1 MSDFLAAALSLPTVV
16 FTALLGLFLVYA
28 LLTLVGAL
36 EIEWLDGVLDIDDT
50 AWDVGVP
57 LAVVLGVSSV
67 FAWLT
72 SFAAM
77 KFLPATPLVQIGVGL
92 GAAAVGAFVGGR
104 ACRPFRHFFVTTEG
118 PHRQAL
124 VGKICTIRS
133 LKVSDAAGTADV
145 GDLVAEVR
153 CFRENDLTLGSKAIV
168 YDYDPRTGTYHVGP
182 LDPSITA
189 EVDSLQ
195 LTVDRRE
202 SVTS

>member
-1 MSDFLAAALSLPTVV
+1 MSAFLAAALSLPTVV

-36 EIEWLDGVLDIDDT
+36 DIEWLDGVFDIEDT

-57 LAVVLGVSSV
+57 LAVVLGVSTV
-67 FAWLT
+67 FAWLA

-92 GAAAVGAFVGGR
+92 GAAAVGAFIGGR
-104 ACRPFRHFFVTTEG
+104 VVRPFRRFFITTEG

-133 LKVSDAAGTADV
+133 LKVSDKDGTADV

-153 CFRENDLTLGSKAIV
+153 CFRENELTIGSKAIV
-168 YDYDPRTGTYHVGP
+168 YDYDEKAEAYHVGP
-182 LDPSITA
+182 IDPSIA
-189 EVDSLQ
+189 NG
-195 LTVDRRE
+195 
-202 SVTS
+202 